1 MRYPKV
7 DGAEGR
13 KYDRVYVVPLEVDNE
28 KYPVDLD
35 GRRPNLGKRHSHR
48 GKSKVGIRLSSCAWG
63 SEISQEVLL
72 QSLIH
77 QTETPGQFLT
87 ASSAWCR
94 LSRFPSDLSFFNLL
108 FYQRPPL
115 HSVPLYYRISCTDCT
130 VMSLFRTNAPFYIQ
144 QQKSIGDLTSQSIAT
159 IAYPSSSETVANNL
173 PGSYLN
179 LSLTYLLKHNLR
191 SNLPPWSHI
200 SVCSVWIA
208 KFFYCKLFIFG
219 LYSKMNRP
227 GLCGFFN
234 HSKSLKHVWIWYPK
248 KKSWPGNY
256 LK

>member
-1 MRYPKV
+1 MSGLFSIVLLPRFSWYYSLITGLGGAVISMRYPKV

-48 GKSKVGIRLSSCAWG
+48 GKSKVGIRLSNCAWG
-63 SEISQEVLL
+63 KEISQEVLL

-108 FYQRPPL
+108 FCQRFIYNDEITGAGQEAKTRP
-115 HSVPLYYRISCTDCT
+115 SCCQVSD
-130 VMSLFRTNAPFYIQ
+130 
-144 QQKSIGDLTSQSIAT
+144 
-159 IAYPSSSETVANNL
+159 
-173 PGSYLN
+173 
-179 LSLTYLLKHNLR
+179 
-191 SNLPPWSHI
+191 
-200 SVCSVWIA
+200 
-208 KFFYCKLFIFG
+208 
-219 LYSKMNRP
+219 NR
-227 GLCGFFN
+227 
-234 HSKSLKHVWIWYPK
+234 K
-248 KKSWPGNY
+248 KCQFV
-256 LK
+256 